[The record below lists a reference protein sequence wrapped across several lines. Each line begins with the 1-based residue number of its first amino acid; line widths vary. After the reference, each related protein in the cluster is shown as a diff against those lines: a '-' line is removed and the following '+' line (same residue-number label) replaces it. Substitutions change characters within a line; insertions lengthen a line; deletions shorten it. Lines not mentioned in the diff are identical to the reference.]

1 MVFHSALVFRGSLT
15 IEPMSPQKN
24 TPSSVLGATAG
35 FLGFSAVAGL
45 LVAALLTPAIA
56 VTGVAAASTIDIFD
70 ELPDFIEIS
79 DQSQRTEI
87 YAQQG
92 GQDVQIATIFEQNRE
107 EVPLDQISAAVKET
121 AVAAEDPHFYE
132 HGGVY
137 LPSVMR
143 AAIGQVT
150 GGSDAGASTITMQL
164 VRNLLVT
171 ESERYA
177 TSDPELAQE
186 LYEQATV
193 TTVDRKLAEMKY
205 AISLEQQY
213 SKDEILEAYL
223 NIATFGSNLYGIQ
236 TAAQYWFG
244 VNAADLDYNQAATL
258 MAIVQA
264 PTLNLP
270 NREDPTPNDTRRKYI
285 LNNLLEE
292 GYIDQA
298 TYEASRDVVVPLNI
312 QPVNNGCMSSTA
324 PFICDY
330 VRKTIENDPTFGDSA
345 AERQYNFRTGGYKI
359 YTSIDLDL
367 QGAAQNAMNEYVP
380 KSGTGYNLGSAS
392 TGVEP
397 GTGRIRYMVQNKDFN
412 ETASAGESET
422 SVNFN
427 TDQDYGGSRGF
438 QSGSTYKVFV
448 LIDWLKAGR
457 GLNEVVDSRRQVY
470 PGSSFPNRCEGT
482 TSGDWNP
489 KNYTSMPEYMSVMDA
504 TRRSANTT
512 FATMAQQLDM
522 CDITETAQSMGVHR
536 AALATDGQ
544 SADAEGYQ
552 SLVQYPSAILGT
564 NEIAPLSMANA
575 FATLAADG
583 MNCDPIVIDRMV
595 MSDGTEVETPNANC
609 EQVLEPEVAQAAIH
623 ALKPVLTGGTG
634 TAANVSNGV
643 PLFAKT
649 GTADDYVHNW
659 IAMASSKLATAA
671 WTGNVSGSTK
681 LNQQYNNSLG
691 VSDRILG
698 QYVTRDIFRYATDVY
713 GGDDWAGP
721 TDQAL
726 RGDVETVPDLV
737 GQDPAAAQALIE
749 SLGLRYTLGD
759 PIAST
764 QDAGRVA
771 ATEPAAG
778 SQVSPG
784 TQIVVRPSDGSRIS
798 MPDVA
803 GAASFDA
810 ARSTLQGA
818 GFTSIAGTPVTQASD
833 SVPSGQVI
841 GTSPAAGQEVGLGDA
856 ITIIVSSGPGG
867 TPSTP
872 APGAGNNGNGN
883 GDGNSPGGSDDDDD

>member
-1 MVFHSALVFRGSLT
+1 M
-15 IEPMSPQKN
+15 
-24 TPSSVLGATAG
+24 LGATAG

-45 LVAALLTPAIA
+45 LVAALMTPAIA

-70 ELPDFIEIS
+70 ELPDFIEIT

-107 EVPLDQISAAVKET
+107 EVPLDQMSDAVKQT

-137 LPSVMR
+137 LPSVLR
-143 AAIGQVT
+143 AAVGQVT

-177 TSDPELAQE
+177 SSDPEKAKE

-213 SKDEILEAYL
+213 SKDEILAAYL

-244 VNAADLDYNQAATL
+244 VNAADLDYNQSATL

-270 NREDPTPNDTRRKYI
+270 DREDPAPNDSRRKYV
-285 LNNLLEE
+285 LGNLLEE
-292 GYIDQA
+292 GYIDQP
-298 TYEASRDVVVPLNI
+298 TYDGIKDVVVPLNI
-312 QPVNNGCMSSTA
+312 QPVQNGCMNSTA
-324 PFICDY
+324 PYICDY
-330 VRKTIENDPTFGDSA
+330 VRKTIENDPTFGESA
-345 AERQYNFRTGGYKI
+345 AERQYNFRTGGYRI

-367 QGAAQNAMNEYVP
+367 QGAAQAAMDEYVP
-380 KSGTGYNLGSAS
+380 KEGSGYRLGSAS
-392 TGVEP
+392 SGIEP
-397 GTGRIRYMVQNKDFN
+397 GTGRVRYLVQNKNFN
-412 ETASAGESET
+412 ETSNAGESET

-427 TDQDYGGSRGF
+427 TDQNYGGSTGF

-448 LIDWLKAGR
+448 LVDWLKAGR

-470 PGSSFPNRCEGT
+470 PGSSFANRCLG
-482 TSGDWNP
+482 SGVDDWNP
-489 KNYTSMPEYMSVMDA
+489 KNYTSMAPYMSVMQA
-504 TRRSANTT
+504 TQQSANTT

-522 CDITETAQSMGVHR
+522 CDITETAEAMGVHR
-536 AALATDGQ
+536 AAVATGDQ
-544 SADAEGYQ
+544 RADANGYQ
-552 SLVQYPSAILGT
+552 ALEQNPAAILGT
-564 NEIAPLSMANA
+564 NTIAPLSMANA
-575 FATLAADG
+575 FATLAANG
-583 MNCDPIVIDRMV
+583 THCNPIVIDRMTT
-595 MSDGTEVETPNANC
+595 SDGTEVEVPQADC
-609 EQVLEPEVAQAAIH
+609 QEVLDPTVAQAAIH
-623 ALKPVLTGGTG
+623 ALKPVLTAGTG

-649 GTADDYVHNW
+649 GTADDYVQNW
-659 IAMASSKLATAA
+659 IAMASSKLATAS
-671 WTGNVSGSTK
+671 WTGNISGSTK
-681 LNQQYNNSLG
+681 LNRQYSNPLG

-698 QYVTRDIFRYATDVY
+698 QYVARDVFRYATEAF

-726 RGDVETVPDLV
+726 RGDVETVPELV
-737 GQDPAAAQALIE
+737 GQDPAAAQALLE

-764 QDAGRVA
+764 EQAGRVA
-771 ATEPAAG
+771 VTEPGAG
-778 SQVSPG
+778 ATVSRG
-784 TQIVVRPSDGSRIS
+784 TSITVRPSDGSQTT

-810 ARSTLQGA
+810 ARATLQSA
-818 GFTSIAGTPVTQASD
+818 GFTNIAGAPVTQPSAD
-833 SVPSGQVI
+833 VPQGQVI
-841 GTSPAAGQEVGLGDA
+841 GTSPAAGQNVGLGDA
-856 ITIIVSSGPGG
+856 VTIIVSSGQGAA
-867 TPSTP
+867 TALAT
-872 APGAGNNGNGN
+872 APHREARTMTRT
-883 GDGNSPGGSDDDDD
+883 DSRSAA

>member
-1 MVFHSALVFRGSLT
+1 M
-15 IEPMSPQKN
+15 
-24 TPSSVLGATAG
+24 LGATAG

-45 LVAALLTPAIA
+45 LVAALMTPAIA

-70 ELPDFIEIS
+70 ELPDFIEIT

-92 GQDVQIATIFEQNRE
+92 GEDVQIATIFEQNRE
-107 EVPLDQISAAVKET
+107 EVPLDQMSDAVKQT

-137 LPSVMR
+137 LPSVLR
-143 AAIGQVT
+143 AAVGQVT

-177 TSDPELAQE
+177 TSDPEKAKE

-193 TTVDRKLAEMKY
+193 TTIDRKLAEMKY

-244 VNAADLDYNQAATL
+244 VNAADLDYNQSATL

-270 NREDPTPNDTRRKYI
+270 DREDPAPNDSRRKYI
-285 LNNLLEE
+285 LGNLLEE
-292 GYIDQA
+292 GFVDQP
-298 TYEASRDVVVPLNI
+298 TYDGIRDVVVPLNI
-312 QPVNNGCMSSTA
+312 QPVQNGCMNSTA
-324 PFICDY
+324 PYICDY
-330 VRKTIENDPTFGDSA
+330 VRKTIENDPTFGESA
-345 AERQYNFRTGGYKI
+345 AERQYNFRTGGYRI

-367 QGAAQNAMNEYVP
+367 QAAAQTAMDAYVP
-380 KSGTGYNLGSAS
+380 KEGTGYQLGSAS
-392 TGVEP
+392 SGIEP
-397 GTGRIRYMVQNKDFN
+397 GTGRVRYLVQNKNFN
-412 ETASAGESET
+412 ETANAGESET

-427 TDQDYGGSRGF
+427 TDQNYGGSTGF

-448 LIDWLKAGR
+448 LVDWLKAGR

-470 PGSSFPNRCEGT
+470 PGSSFPNRCLG
-482 TSGDWNP
+482 SGVDDWNP
-489 KNYTSMPEYMSVMDA
+489 KNYTSMASYMSVMQA
-504 TRRSANTT
+504 TQQSANTT

-522 CDITETAQSMGVHR
+522 CDITETAEAMGVHR
-536 AALATDGQ
+536 AAVATGDQ
-544 SADAEGYQ
+544 RADANGYQ
-552 SLVQYPSAILGT
+552 ALEQNPAAILGT
-564 NEIAPLSMANA
+564 NTIAPLSMANA
-575 FATLAADG
+575 FATLAANG
-583 MNCDPIVIDRMV
+583 THCNPIVIDRMTT
-595 MSDGTEVETPNANC
+595 SDGTEVEVPQADC
-609 EQVLEPEVAQAAIH
+609 QQVLEPTVAQAAIH
-623 ALKPVLTGGTG
+623 ALKPVLTAGTG

-649 GTADDYVHNW
+649 GTADDYVQNW
-659 IAMASSKLATAA
+659 IAMASSKLATAS
-671 WTGNVSGSTK
+671 WTGNISGSTK
-681 LNQQYNNSLG
+681 LNRQYSNSLG

-698 QYVTRDIFRYATDVY
+698 QYVARDVFRYATEAF

-726 RGDVETVPDLV
+726 RGDVETVPELV
-737 GQDPAAAQALIE
+737 GQDPAAAQALLE
-749 SLGLRYTLGD
+749 SLGLRYTLGE
-759 PIAST
+759 PIPST
-764 QDAGRVA
+764 EQAGRVA
-771 ATEPAAG
+771 ATEPGAG
-778 SQVSPG
+778 ATVSRG
-784 TQIVVRPSDGSRIS
+784 TEIVVRPSDGSQTT

-810 ARSTLQGA
+810 ARATLESA
-818 GFTSIAGTPVTQASD
+818 GFTNIAGNPVTQPSAD
-833 SVPSGQVI
+833 VPEGQVI
-841 GTSPAAGQEVGLGDA
+841 GTSPAAGQNVGLGDA
-856 ITIIVSSGPGG
+856 VTIIVSSGQNGG
-867 TPSTP
+867 D
-872 APGAGNNGNGN
+872 GGGGNGNGN
-883 GDGNSPGGSDDDDD
+883 GSGPGASPGGPDDDED

>member
-177 TSDPELAQE
+177 TSDPEKAKE

-193 TTVDRKLAEMKY
+193 TTIDRKLAEMKY

-223 NIATFGSNLYGIQ
+223 NIATFGSNLYGVQ

-270 NREDPTPNDTRRKYI
+270 DREDPTPNDTRRKYI
-285 LNNLLEE
+285 LGNLLEE

-298 TYEASRDVVVPLNI
+298 TYDGSRDVVVPLNI
-312 QPVNNGCMSSTA
+312 QPVNNGCMNSTA

-345 AERQYNFRTGGYKI
+345 AERQYNFRTGGYRI

-367 QGAAQNAMNEYVP
+367 QATAQSAMDQYVP
-380 KSGTGYNLGSAS
+380 KEGTGYNLGSAS
-392 TGVEP
+392 SGIEP
-397 GTGRIRYMVQNKDFN
+397 GTGRIKYLVQNKNFN
-412 ETASAGESET
+412 ETAGAGESET

-427 TDQDYGGSRGF
+427 TDRNYGGSSGF

-470 PGSSFPNRCEGT
+470 PGSSFPNRCLG
-482 TSGDWNP
+482 SGSDDWNP
-489 KNYTSMPEYMSVMDA
+489 KNYRAMADYMSVMEA
-504 TRRSANTT
+504 TKISANTT

-522 CDITETAQSMGVHR
+522 CDITETAESMGVHR
-536 AALATDGQ
+536 ADG
-544 SADAEGYQ
+544 ADLEQNPA
-552 SLVQYPSAILGT
+552 AILGT
-564 NEIAPLSMANA
+564 NTIAPLSMANA

-583 MNCDPIVIDRMV
+583 VHCDPVVIDRMTT
-595 MSDGTEVETPNANC
+595 SDGTEVEIPQANC
-609 EQVLEPEVAQAAIH
+609 GQALEPEVAEAAIH

-649 GTADDYVHNW
+649 GTADDYVQNW
-659 IAMASSKLATAA
+659 IAMASSKLATGT
-671 WTGNVSGSTK
+671 WTGNIVGSTK
-681 LNQQYNNSLG
+681 LNRQYNNSLG

-698 QYVTRDIFRYATDVY
+698 QYVARDVFRWATDAY
-713 GGDDWAGP
+713 GGEDWAGP

-737 GQDPAAAQALIE
+737 GQDPAAAQALLE
-749 SLGLRYTLGD
+749 SLGLRYTLGE

-764 QDAGRVA
+764 QQAGRVA
-771 ATEPAAG
+771 VTEPAAG
-778 SQVSPG
+778 STVSSG
-784 TQIVVRPSDGSRIS
+784 TEIVVRPSDGSQTT

-810 ARSTLQGA
+810 ARSTLQAA
-818 GFTSIAGTPVTQASD
+818 GFTNIAGAPVTQASPT
-833 SVPSGQVI
+833 VPSGEVI

-856 ITIIVSSGPGG
+856 ITIIVSSGTGG
-867 TPSTP
+867 APSTP
-872 APGAGNNGNGN
+872 APGGGNNGNGN
-883 GDGNSPGGSDDDDD
+883 SGNPPGGSDDDDD